1 MPEEICN
8 VLNGL
13 RKSIDPTIQEEID
26 TLFKNLISVCSTTEI
41 DCANEISKVDLLLAI
56 LYSNSSCK
64 LEDIKVFLNKYP
76 ELLNV
81 KTLEEILILTCLY
94 EGEPTIKDLIDSCVK
109 KGLMS
114 SLKSAWDLGP
124 IIDSIN
130 IDFIEVIH
138 FINFLKTK
146 KDYISDIEKL
156 GISVPIPTIK
166 LLVEFLRIRD
176 IINDINNK
184 KESFFKYSAKKIGIT
199 KTLPKSHIEKAS
211 SSLKHHISA
220 LYNYLITAYN
230 TIQKEFNKTKREAK
244 QNNDRIDYLYQ
255 ILDTDSEIKG
265 LEPILNLEASDT
277 EKGILLDYVINHNRQ
292 IYEALIEEYE
302 TAKRNSDGN
311 LSQLFNSYGFI
322 YASLDS
328 ENQSA
333 IKTMKYEQIE
343 KLLIRLNALGL
354 TRIIVPKVDFR
365 KLDEIET
372 QVSRGILNR
381 TWLSENPE
389 ILYKENNLFDIVFR
403 NLDALSKDGV
413 NIFQY
418 LDYLDVLKSPLVSN
432 NLNIIA
438 TYGLKITK
446 LTHDISFLASESLR
460 KKIEFLYSLGL
471 FQSMESLDI
480 LNGSMADCY
489 RLKIANT
496 INVSPSRIT
505 VDINN
510 LLCDFSSTVIPESIQ
525 KCLRSEEEIIIP
537 LPLELERFQID
548 NQTLNIMGVFA
559 SSEKVKRNLGKI
571 GDTSADACFYAII
584 YEGYY
589 TLEEITILRSALVPR
604 NDEEK
609 IVRS

>member
-26 TLFKNLISVCSTTEI
+26 NLFKNLISACTIEI
-41 DCANEISKVDLLLAI
+41 ESACEINKIDLILAI
-56 LYSNSSCK
+56 FYSNSSSK
-64 LEDIKVFLNKYP
+64 LEDLRAFLNKYP
-76 ELLNV
+76 ELLNI
-81 KTLEEILILTCLY
+81 KTFEEIMIFTRLY
-94 EGEPTIKDLIDSCVK
+94 EEEPTIKDLIDSCVK
-109 KGLMS
+109 ANLMS
-114 SLKSAWDLGP
+114 SLKSARDLGP
-124 IIDSIN
+124 IIDSI
-130 IDFIEVIH
+130 DVEFMEVIH

-146 KDYISDIEKL
+146 KDYISDIEDL
-156 GISVPIPTIK
+156 GLSVPIPTIK
-166 LLVEFLRIRD
+166 LLVDFLRIRD
-176 IINDINNK
+176 IVNETSNK
-184 KESFFKYSAKKIGIT
+184 KRSFLKYSIQKLGIAKTIPT
-199 KTLPKSHIEKAS
+199 SHIEKTS
-211 SSLKHHISA
+211 SNLKQHLSA

-230 TIQKEFNKTKREAK
+230 TIQKEFNKKKRDAK
-244 QNNDRIDYLYQ
+244 KNNDRIDYLYQ
-255 ILDTDSEIKG
+255 ILDTDGEIKG
-265 LEPILNLEASDT
+265 LEPILNLKASET

-292 IYEALIEEYE
+292 VYEALIEEYE
-302 TAKRNSDGN
+302 MAKRNSDGN
-311 LSQLFNSYGFI
+311 LSHLFNRYGFV
-322 YASLDS
+322 YASLNS
-328 ENQSA
+328 ENQST
-333 IKTMKYEQIE
+333 IKTMKYEEIE
-343 KLLIRLNALGL
+343 KFLIRLNALGL
-354 TRIIVPKVDFR
+354 TRIIVSKVDFR
-365 KLDEIET
+365 KLDEIED
-372 QVSRGILNR
+372 QVARGILNR
-381 TWLSENPE
+381 TWLSENSE
-389 ILYKENNLFDIVFR
+389 ILYKDSPLFEIVSE

-418 LDYLDVLKSPLVSN
+418 LDYLDVLKSPLVGK
-432 NLNIIA
+432 NLNIVA

-496 INVSPSRIT
+496 INVSLSRIT

-510 LLCDFSSTVIPESIQ
+510 LLCDFSPTIIPENIQ
-525 KCLRSEEEIIIP
+525 KSLRGEEEVVIP
-537 LPLELERFQID
+537 LPLELEAFQID

-571 GDTSADACFYAII
+571 GDTSAAACFYAII

-589 TLEEITILRSALVPR
+589 TLEEITILRSALIPR